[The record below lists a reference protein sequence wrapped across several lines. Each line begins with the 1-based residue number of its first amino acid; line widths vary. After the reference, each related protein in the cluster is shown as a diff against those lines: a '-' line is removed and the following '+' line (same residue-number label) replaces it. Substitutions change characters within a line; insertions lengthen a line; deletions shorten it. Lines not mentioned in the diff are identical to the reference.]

1 MLWRSKSVHWKDSR
15 LKVRKFTV
23 SKFQVSGAKVD
34 RFKRG
39 YAHHGHFCNFHAQ
52 TDAPHLLSPRP
63 RTTHLHRRMH
73 TTSLSPWR
81 RLLTLA
87 LATATATGGLSAH
100 LPAAAQVRL
109 PALGESASDDLSV
122 SAERR
127 LGDQIMR
134 EGRRDPQYLD
144 DPVLLEYL
152 LQLWQ
157 PLVDAAQKL
166 GDINPEIERA
176 FAFEAFLV
184 RDRSVNAFAMPG
196 GYVGVH
202 LGLMALTQT
211 PDQLASVLAHELT
224 HVTQRHIARSIAP
237 QQRASLVALAS
248 LLLGVFAASRSNSVD
263 MANAAITTGQAAAIQ
278 TQLNFS
284 RDVEREADRIGF
296 NVLSAAGYA
305 PGGMASMFEK
315 MDAAS
320 RITDSGGFPYLRSHP
335 LTVDRISEA
344 RNRTLLA
351 GQPLPQPSL
360 LHAAMQAR
368 ARVLMD
374 DSAQSLQRLNGA
386 SSSPLLADRV
396 GALVAGAL
404 AASMLKDHA
413 RAQALA
419 VQAQQEAAKAVQ
431 REPAAER
438 MLGLLQAELAM
449 ARGDAPAALAALDR
463 LPARS
468 SERPPLLLRAQA
480 LLLLQQGSA
489 SSANDLTPA
498 LRQSTEALQTW
509 VSDHSQ
515 DAAAWEL
522 LAATSQ
528 ALVGGSE
535 GQGMRLRSLRAGAEA
550 RVVLGDLTGAIDRL
564 RSAQQVSRG
573 ATGQDFIEGSVI
585 DARLRQ
591 LMAQR
596 RQLQLDA
603 RESRSGRQGAPE
615 EPSLQ

>member
-1 MLWRSKSVHWKDSR
+1 
-15 LKVRKFTV
+15 
-23 SKFQVSGAKVD
+23 
-34 RFKRG
+34 
-39 YAHHGHFCNFHAQ
+39 
-52 TDAPHLLSPRP
+52 
-63 RTTHLHRRMH
+63 MH
-73 TTSLSPWR
+73 TTSLAPWR
-81 RLLTLA
+81 RLLALVLA
-87 LATATATGGLSAH
+87 MATATGGLSAH

-127 LGDQIMR
+127 LGEQIMR

-157 PLVDAAQKL
+157 PLVEAAQRL

-296 NVLSAAGYA
+296 TVLSAAGFA

-344 RNRTLLA
+344 RNRTMLA

-419 VQAQQEAAKAVQ
+419 VQAQQEAAKAAQ

-438 MLGLLQAELAM
+438 VLGLLQAELAM
-449 ARGDAPAALAALDR
+449 ARGDAPGALAVLDQ

-480 LLLLQQGSA
+480 LLLHQQ
-489 SSANDLTPA
+489 ANLSTNHSTNRGTSDLTPA

-528 ALVGGSE
+528 ALVGGTE

-550 RVVLGDLTGAIDRL
+550 RAVLGDLTGAIDRL

-591 LMAQR
+591 LLAQR

-603 RESRSGRQGAPE
+603 RESRGGRQGAPE

>member
-1 MLWRSKSVHWKDSR
+1 
-15 LKVRKFTV
+15 
-23 SKFQVSGAKVD
+23 
-34 RFKRG
+34 
-39 YAHHGHFCNFHAQ
+39 
-52 TDAPHLLSPRP
+52 
-63 RTTHLHRRMH
+63 MH
-73 TTSLSPWR
+73 TTPLQPWR
-81 RLLTLA
+81 RLLALA
-87 LATATATGGLSAH
+87 LATATATGGFSAH

-144 DPVLLEYL
+144 DPILLEYL
-152 LQLWQ
+152 QQLWT
-157 PLVDAAQKL
+157 PLVQAAQKL

-202 LGLMALTQT
+202 LGLIALTNT
-211 PDQLASVLAHELT
+211 PDQLASVLAHELS

-278 TQLNFS
+278 SQLNFS

-296 NVLSAAGYA
+296 SVLAGA
-305 PGGMASMFEK
+305 GFVTGGMAAMFEK
-315 MDAAS
+315 LDSAS
-320 RITDSGGFPYLRSHP
+320 RLTDSGGFPYLRSHP
-335 LTVDRISEA
+335 LTVDRIAEA

-351 GQPLPQPSL
+351 GQALPAPTI

-374 DSAQSLQRLNGA
+374 DSAVTLQRLSGA

-404 AASMLKDHA
+404 AASQLKDHA

-419 VQAQQEAAKAVQ
+419 TQAQAEAAKAPTP
-431 REPAAER
+431 EPAAER
-438 MLGLLQAELAM
+438 VLALLQAELAM
-449 ARGDAPAALAALDR
+449 ARGNPQAALTALG
-463 LPARS
+463 PWS
-468 SERPPLLLRAQA
+468 THTSERPPLLLRAQA
-480 LLLLQQGSA
+480 LLQQKQASA
-489 SSANDLTPA
+489 GAASELTPA

-522 LAATSQ
+522 LAATSE
-528 ALVGGSE
+528 ALVGGTE
-535 GQGMRLRSLRAGAEA
+535 GQGMRLRALRAGAEA
-550 RVVLGDLTGAIDRL
+550 RAVLGDLTGAIDRL
-564 RSAQQVSRG
+564 RSAQQYSRG

-591 LMAQR
+591 LVAQR

-603 RESRSGRQGAPE
+603 RESRGGRPGSPD

>member
-1 MLWRSKSVHWKDSR
+1 
-15 LKVRKFTV
+15 
-23 SKFQVSGAKVD
+23 
-34 RFKRG
+34 
-39 YAHHGHFCNFHAQ
+39 
-52 TDAPHLLSPRP
+52 
-63 RTTHLHRRMH
+63 MH
-73 TTSLSPWR
+73 NTSLAPWR
-81 RLLTLA
+81 RLLALT
-87 LATATATGGLSAH
+87 LATATATGGFSAH
-100 LPAAAQVRL
+100 LPAAAQIRL

-157 PLVDAAQKL
+157 PLVEAAQKL

-263 MANAAITTGQAAAIQ
+263 AANAAITTGQAAAIQ
-278 TQLNFS
+278 SQLNFS

-296 NVLSAAGYA
+296 NVLSTAGFS

-320 RITDSGGFPYLRSHP
+320 RITDSGSFPYLRSHP

-351 GQPLPQPSL
+351 GQPVPLPSM

-413 RAQALA
+413 RAQTLI
-419 VQAQQEAAKAVQ
+419 VQAQQEAAKAPL

-438 MLGLLQAELAM
+438 VLGLLQAELAM
-449 ARGDAPAALAALDR
+449 ARGDAPAALAVLDR
-463 LPARS
+463 MPARS

-480 LLLLQQGSA
+480 LLMQQQAHLSTNL
-489 SSANDLTPA
+489 SSTNSSTNDLTPA

-509 VSDHSQ
+509 VSDHNQ

-528 ALVGGSE
+528 ALVGGTE
-535 GQGMRLRSLRAGAEA
+535 GQGMRLRALRAGAEA
-550 RVVLGDLTGAIDRL
+550 RAVLGDLTGAIDRL

-591 LMAQR
+591 LVAQR

-603 RESRSGRQGAPE
+603 RESRGGRQGAPD

>member
-1 MLWRSKSVHWKDSR
+1 MQNV
-15 LKVRKFTV
+15 
-23 SKFQVSGAKVD
+23 
-34 RFKRG
+34 
-39 YAHHGHFCNFHAQ
+39 
-52 TDAPHLLSPRP
+52 
-63 RTTHLHRRMH
+63 
-73 TTSLSPWR
+73 SLSPWR
-81 RLLTLA
+81 RLMALTLA
-87 LATATATGGLSAH
+87 AATATGGFSAH

-127 LGDQIMR
+127 LGEQIMR

-144 DPVLLEYL
+144 DPLLLEYL
-152 LQLWQ
+152 LQLWV
-157 PLVDAAQKL
+157 PLVEAAKKL

-202 LGLMALTQT
+202 LGLMALTNT

-248 LLLGVFAASRSNSVD
+248 ILLGIFAASRSNSID
-263 MANAAITTGQAAAIQ
+263 AANAAISTGQAAAIQ

-284 RDVEREADRIGF
+284 RDVEREADRIGYS
-296 NVLSAAGYA
+296 VLTTAGFA
-305 PGGMASMFEK
+305 SGGMAAMFEK
-315 MDAAS
+315 LDSAS
-320 RITDSGGFPYLRSHP
+320 RLTDSGSFPYLRSHP

-351 GQPLPQPSL
+351 GQPLPAPSL
-360 LHAAMQAR
+360 LHATMQAR

-374 DSAQSLQRLNGA
+374 DSAQSLQRLSGA
-386 SSSPLLADRV
+386 SSSPVLADRV

-404 AASMLKDHA
+404 AASLLKDHT
-413 RAQALA
+413 RAQSLLT
-419 VQAQQEAAKAVQ
+419 QAQQEAAKAPL

-438 MLGLLQAELAM
+438 VLALLQAELALT
-449 ARGDAPAALAALDR
+449 RSDPQAALAVLDR
-463 LPARS
+463 LPAS
-468 SERPPLLLRAQA
+468 SAERPPLLLRAQA
-480 LLLLQQGSA
+480 LLMQKQ
-489 SSANDLTPA
+489 ANVNGAPDLTPA
-498 LRQSTEALQTW
+498 LRQTTEALQTW
-509 VSDHSQ
+509 VSDHGQ
-515 DAAAWEL
+515 DATAWEL

-535 GQGMRLRSLRAGAEA
+535 GQGMRLRALRAGAEA
-550 RVVLGDLTGAIDRL
+550 RAVLGDLTGAIDRL
-564 RSAQQVSRG
+564 RSAQQFSRG

-591 LMAQR
+591 LVAQR

-603 RESRSGRQGAPE
+603 RDPRGGRQGQPD

>member
-1 MLWRSKSVHWKDSR
+1 MIATSQRNQRAFGQAGNATALCRSKTGPWTIDTSHSPP
-15 LKVRKFTV
+15 
-23 SKFQVSGAKVD
+23 
-34 RFKRG
+34 
-39 YAHHGHFCNFHAQ
+39 AQ
-52 TDAPHLLSPRP
+52 QIKSFGS
-63 RTTHLHRRMH
+63 MH
-73 TTSLSPWR
+73 KHSLSPWR
-81 RLLTLA
+81 RLLALTLA
-87 LATATATGGLSAH
+87 MVTASGGFSVHA
-100 LPAAAQVRL
+100 PASAQVRL

-127 LGDQIMR
+127 LGEQIMR

-152 LQLWQ
+152 QQLWA
-157 PLVDAAQKL
+157 PLVEAAQKL

-202 LGLMALTQT
+202 LGLMALTNT

-263 MANAAITTGQAAAIQ
+263 AANAAISTGQAAAIQ

-296 NVLSAAGYA
+296 GVLTAAGFA
-305 PGGMASMFEK
+305 PAGMAAMFDK
-315 MDAAS
+315 LDSAS
-320 RITDSGGFPYLRSHP
+320 RLTDSGSFPYLRSHP

-344 RNRTLLA
+344 RSRTLLA
-351 GQPLPQPSL
+351 GQPLPAPSM

-374 DSAQSLQRLNGA
+374 DSAQSLQRLSGA
-386 SSSPLLADRV
+386 SSSPVLADRV

-404 AASMLKDHA
+404 AASLLKDHA
-413 RAQALA
+413 SAQDL
-419 VQAQQEAAKAVQ
+419 VKQAQQEAAQAPV

-438 MLGLLQAELAM
+438 VLVLLQAEVAM
-449 ARGDAPAALAALDR
+449 AKGDPQTALAVLKQ
-463 LPARS
+463 LPTRS

-480 LLLLQQGSA
+480 LLMLQQAKA
-489 SSANDLTPA
+489 STAPDLTPA
-498 LRQSTEALQTW
+498 MRQSTEALQTW

-515 DAAAWEL
+515 DATAWEL

-535 GQGMRLRSLRAGAEA
+535 GQGMRLRALRAGAEA
-550 RVVLGDLTGAIDRL
+550 RAVLGDLTGAIDRL
-564 RSAQQVSRG
+564 RSAQQYSRG

-591 LMAQR
+591 LVAQR
-596 RQLQLDA
+596 RQLQLEA
-603 RESRSGRQGAPE
+603 RESRSGRQGPPD